1 MVQNRPDEDVLVLR
15 PSEISS
21 STSVCGRLL
30 LFLVG
35 SSSLLALLD
44 AHQAELQLHHKQSLF
59 LICSLSVD
67 LAFK

>member
-1 MVQNRPDEDVLVLR
+1 MTQNRPDEDVLGLR
-15 PSEISS
+15 PSGISS

-35 SSSLLALLD
+35 SNSLPALLD
-44 AHQAELQLHHKQSLF
+44 AHQAELQLHHKQSLI
-59 LICSLSVD
+59 LIISLSVD